1 MKQRYMHFFPLVLLS
16 SFACKADFEDTL
28 RRCDERYQRSDYQ
41 SAVNCYDRALAMQD
55 SVDGHIN
62 YAEALLGNG
71 EYLEGFREFDA
82 RLAKRAPL
90 QKSWTDG
97 FDPAGKRVLV
107 RCEQGLGDTFFF
119 IRYIEQLKKAG
130 ATVIVLT
137 QGPLKALVR
146 TSCPHAD
153 MVINGRDELPEFDA
167 DVYLMSLPRY
177 FSRNGMT
184 PTTLDTVPNKVP
196 YMRADNV
203 LAGMWKE
210 TIAQDTNF
218 KIGICWRASKL
229 PGGVLRQLERDVA
242 LKDLMSAL
250 SIEGVSLYNLQGG
263 GHMPVSHS
271 EYEALTQAGTLGE
284 IDADDMVPDEYKERL
299 FVFDDK
305 FDKEHGAFMDT
316 AAVMANMDLIISVDT
331 SIANLA
337 GAMGLP
343 TYILLP
349 KEADW
354 RWMNITSE
362 SIWFPNA
369 LLFRQHKQGN
379 WKRALRRLSKN
390 VGQLVES
397 RRR

>member
-1 MKQRYMHFFPLVLLS
+1 MKQQCIRFFPIILLS
-16 SFACKADFEDTL
+16 SMACKADMESVL
-28 RRCDERYQRSDYQ
+28 KQCDEQYQRSKYQ

-55 SVDGHIN
+55 SVDGRIN
-62 YAEALLGNG
+62 YAEALLGDG
-71 EYLEGFREFDA
+71 DYLNGFREFDA
-82 RLAKRAPL
+82 RLAKRASL
-90 QKSWTDG
+90 QKPWHEG
-97 FDPAGKRVLV
+97 FNPAGKRVLV

-153 MVINGRDELPEFDA
+153 MVINGKDPLPEFDA

-177 FSRNGMT
+177 FSGKGIM

-196 YMRADNV
+196 YMRADKT

-210 TIAQDTNF
+210 TIAHDTNL

-242 LKDLMSAL
+242 LQDLMKAL
-250 SIEGVSLYNLQGG
+250 SFKGVSLYNLQGD
-263 GHMPVSHS
+263 GHIPVSQN
-271 EYEALTQAGTLGE
+271 EYESLTQEGKLGNV
-284 IDADDMVPDEYKERL
+284 DKDDVVLDGCKARL

-305 FDKEHGAFMDT
+305 FDKEHGAFMDS

-331 SIANLA
+331 AIANLA
-337 GAMGLP
+337 GAMGLA
-343 TYILLP
+343 TYTLLP
-349 KEADW
+349 READW
-354 RWMNITSE
+354 RWMNDTDE
-362 SIWFPNA
+362 SAWLPNMI
-369 LLFRQHKQGN
+369 LFRQHKQN
-379 WKRALRRLSKN
+379 DWSRALHRLSQN
-390 VGQLVES
+390 VQHLVN